1 MFYAVLAALATAN
14 LGSAK
19 HSGVIGLFDRY
30 FVKTGLLSKELNKAL
45 HRAFD
50 LRQQGD
56 YGEATVAVDA
66 EDAAEVLE
74 SAEMFLAAIQSYL
87 KQLE

>member
-1 MFYAVLAALATAN
+1 MLLCDVLR
-14 LGSAK
+14 SK
-19 HSGVIGLFDRY
+19 H
-30 FVKTGLLSKELNKAL
+30 FVKTGLLSKELSKAL

-66 EDAAEVLE
+66 EDAAELLE
-74 SAEMFLAAIQSYL
+74 SAEIFLADIQSYL
-87 KQLE
+87 KQLEQL